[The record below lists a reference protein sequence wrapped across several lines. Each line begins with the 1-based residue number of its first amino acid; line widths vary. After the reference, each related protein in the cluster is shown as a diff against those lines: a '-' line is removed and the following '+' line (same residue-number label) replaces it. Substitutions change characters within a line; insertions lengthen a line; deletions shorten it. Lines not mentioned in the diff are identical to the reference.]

1 MADET
6 PEEVILT
13 QERAALD
20 RWSAGDPVGYVQDGA
35 PDMTYF
41 DDIGAQALVDG
52 LDAVKDYLKTLEG
65 QIPAHKYEVEDPKV
79 QLYGDVG
86 VLTLRY
92 NTFSLEGEPLTPW
105 RSTTVRRRSGGTWQ
119 MVHAHWTMLQKS

>member
-6 PEEVILT
+6 AEEVILT

-20 RWSAGDPVGYVQDGA
+20 RWSAGDLVGYVQDGA
-35 PDMTYF
+35 PDLTYF

-65 QIPAHKYEVEDPKV
+65 QIPVHRYEVEDPKV

-92 NTFSLEGEPLTPW
+92 NPFSLEGEPQTPW
-105 RSTTVRRRSGGTWQ
+105 RSTTVRRRNGESWQ
-119 MVHAHWTMLQKS
+119 MVHAHWGSKS